1 MGLGKIA
8 HAANDPIRRE
18 ILIVLKKE
26 KMSARKLAQHLNI
39 SEDLVLNH
47 LSVLKENDFI
57 LEEHE
62 KNDIYYLLKA
72 SVLDNIMLVLL
83 DLLELIV

>member
-26 KMSARKLAQHLNI
+26 KMSARKLVQHLNI

-47 LSVLKENDFI
+47 LSVLKENDLI

-72 SVLDNIMLVLL
+72 SVLDNIMLVML

>member
-47 LSVLKENDFI
+47 LSVLKENDLI

-72 SVLDNIMLVLL
+72 SVLEIGRAHV
-83 DLLELIV
+83 

>member
-47 LSVLKENDFI
+47 LSVLKENDLI

-83 DLLELIV
+83 DLMELIV

>member
-1 MGLGKIA
+1 MDLSKTYRA
-8 HAANDPIRRE
+8 VNDPIRRE

-47 LSVLKENDFI
+47 LSVLKENDLI

-83 DLLELIV
+83 ELLELIV

>member
-47 LSVLKENDFI
+47 LSVLKENDLI

>member
-47 LSVLKENDFI
+47 LSVLKENDLI

-83 DLLELIV
+83 TCWN

>member
-1 MGLGKIA
+1 MGLGMIA

-47 LSVLKENDFI
+47 LSVLKENDLI